1 MSRAQQIFRAP
12 RRSAVTLA
20 LAAGLGIAAAG
31 CSAGQVTQTDTQV
44 AAVNGASGDVGEIA
58 VRDAQL
64 QFPDG
69 EHGYESGD
77 DAPLV
82 VTIVNNGADEDQLV
96 SIRTSAAGE
105 VATDGDTSLEP
116 WTALVSAA
124 VEGSKG
130 SSSPAPSATGSSSVS
145 PTSGSPSSGNP
156 SSAAPSSSGSP
167 SSTGAPSSGSQE
179 SENPSVAGI
188 PDQSI
193 SNPPTDRSSGRPTSE
208 AEPREVGKVTI
219 TLRGITEQ
227 LRSGQTVEVTF
238 VFEKAGSLT
247 LTVPLAP
254 SAEPRHDEE
263 SGH

>member
-1 MSRAQQIFRAP
+1 VSRAQQIFRAP

-64 QFPDG
+64 QFPVG
-69 EHGYESGD
+69 EIGYESGD

-82 VTIVNNGADEDQLV
+82 VTIVNNGRDEDRLV
-96 SIRTSAAGE
+96 SITTAAAGE
-105 VATDGDTSLEP
+105 VAAEGDTSLEP
-116 WTALVSAA
+116 WTAIVSAA
-124 VEGSKG
+124 VEESKG
-130 SSSPAPSATGSSSVS
+130 SSSPSSSGTASSSVV
-145 PTSGSPSSGNP
+145 PTSGNP
-156 SSAAPSSSGSP
+156 SSTGSP
-167 SSTGAPSSGSQE
+167 SSTGTPSSGSRATT
-179 SENPSVAGI
+179 ENPSVTGI

-193 SNPPTDRSSGRPTSE
+193 SNPPSGGESTRPTSE
-208 AEPREVGKVTI
+208 VEPREVGKVTI

-227 LRSGQTVEVTF
+227 LRSGQTVQVTF